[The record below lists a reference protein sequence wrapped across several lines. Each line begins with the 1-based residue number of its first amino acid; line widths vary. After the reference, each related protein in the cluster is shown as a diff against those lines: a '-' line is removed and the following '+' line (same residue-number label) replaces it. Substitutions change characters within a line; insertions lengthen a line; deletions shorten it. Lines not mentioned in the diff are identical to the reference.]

1 MMREAVFCRPKSA
14 DLAALPAPL
23 RPILR
28 RVNGAAIN
36 ALNLLVGSRSM
47 CLHSADGAVAF
58 SCGNAQERCADSGS
72 LIVGFACNEVS
83 GCVVFSPAAA
93 ENLVAANGTVVDWNA
108 VPEYLAL
115 ALLQESA
122 DQLSEKLL
130 PGTGAVFRL
139 TGWCS
144 RDDLAAVPYRLDLC
158 IERKEAPLGPFFGQ
172 LCTDLGGLQ
181 TLAGILAA
189 RPVQPLDSAWGSLR
203 IPAVLELGWVDMA
216 WREIAQLRCQDI
228 VLPDGW
234 WRPPG
239 ESKACLRLSPRCGIS
254 AQCKEDSIET
264 ITGVIEMK
272 QDSLASADAF
282 QQTGTALD
290 VQDLAD
296 VPVRITFDLGECT
309 LPLHELSSL
318 AAGYQ
323 FDLALP
329 PQRTVNLR
337 VNGARIGEGELID
350 IDGRIGVAITR
361 LLQLRQ

>member
-1 MMREAVFCRPKSA
+1 MRREAVFCRPH
-14 DLAALPAPL
+14 AAGLPVLPAPL
-23 RPILR
+23 RPTLR

-36 ALNLLVGSRSM
+36 ALNLLAGDKRM
-47 CLHSADGAVAF
+47 RFHSADGAVMI
-58 SCGNAQERCADSGS
+58 SCGSAQEREGDSGS

-83 GCVVFSPAAA
+83 GCFVFSPAAA
-93 ENLVAANGTVVDWNA
+93 EHLVAANGAVVDWNA
-108 VPEYLAL
+108 VPECLAL

-122 DQLSEKLL
+122 DLLSEKLL
-130 PGTGAVFRL
+130 PGTGAVVRL

-144 RDDLAAVPYRLDLC
+144 REDLAAVPYRIELR
-158 IERKEAPLGPFFGQ
+158 IERKDAPLGPFFGQ

-189 RPVQPLDSAWGSLR
+189 RPVRPLDSAWGSLR
-203 IPAVLELGWVDMA
+203 IPAVLELGWVDMT
-216 WREIAQLRCQDI
+216 WRTIAQLRCQDI

-234 WRPPG
+234 WCPPG
-239 ESKACLRLSPRCGIS
+239 ESKACLRLSSRCGIG
-254 AQCKEDSIET
+254 AQCQEGSIKT

-272 QDSLASADAF
+272 QDSMASADAF
-282 QQTGTALD
+282 QQTGTVLD
-290 VQDLAD
+290 VQELAD

-309 LPLHELSSL
+309 LPLCELSSL